1 MHLTCDFFV
10 NMYFCLF
17 CKKKF
22 VSVANSFRKCGVNKR
37 KITQKVCRRE
47 FTVLDVLKRL
57 HNFQVV
63 ILMNTANGKM
73 RACSLTLVALGI
85 RRKCRSAADI
95 GMHWKVYAT

>member
-1 MHLTCDFFV
+1 MDS
-10 NMYFCLF
+10 CLL
-17 CKKKF
+17 CKNNF
-22 VSVANSFRKCGVNKR
+22 VSVDKGVASRVVNKR
-37 KITQKVCRRE
+37 KITFKVTSRE